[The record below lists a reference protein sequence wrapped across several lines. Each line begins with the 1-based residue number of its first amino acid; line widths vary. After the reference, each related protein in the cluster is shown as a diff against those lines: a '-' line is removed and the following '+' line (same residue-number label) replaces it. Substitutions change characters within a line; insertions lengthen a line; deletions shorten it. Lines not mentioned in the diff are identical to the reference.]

1 MHCQDEFSEL
11 KPLFTIFFK
20 FDGDMSG
27 NDLMVAVQNQRL
39 KDSIDNT
46 ASRSR

>member
-1 MHCQDEFSEL
+1 
-11 KPLFTIFFK
+11 
-20 FDGDMSG
+20 MSG